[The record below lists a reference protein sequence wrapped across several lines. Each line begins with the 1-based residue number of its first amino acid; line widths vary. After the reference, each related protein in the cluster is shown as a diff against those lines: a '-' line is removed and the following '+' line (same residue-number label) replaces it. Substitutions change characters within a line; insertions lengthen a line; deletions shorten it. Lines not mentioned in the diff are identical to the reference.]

1 MEVTGNRV
9 IAETVLDLLLW
20 MVNGIPLARQEMFV
34 RVCIMNPIMYEL
46 PSTDYVCNYH
56 YPYFLFNKITFFKRW
71 HPVVCLTIGV

>member
-1 MEVTGNRV
+1 
-9 IAETVLDLLLW
+9 

-71 HPVVCLTIGV
+71 HPVVCLTIGVWYAVDMIYYVTYEWGT